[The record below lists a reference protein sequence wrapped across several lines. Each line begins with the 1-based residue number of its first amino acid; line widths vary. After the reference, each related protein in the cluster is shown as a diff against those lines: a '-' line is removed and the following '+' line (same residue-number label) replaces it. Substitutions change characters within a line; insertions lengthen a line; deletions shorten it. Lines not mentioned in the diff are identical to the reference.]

1 MKKIVLACL
10 AIVIPLGAA
19 YAENWQNKVMKP
31 STSRTIRGS
40 VACLSSANCWCNSK
54 HKTLLPGRVL
64 LVRLDVRRAQIR
76 STGQGRGVLSVTSPS
91 WRANDPGERQ

>member
-31 STSRTIRGS
+31 STSMTIRGR
-40 VACLSSANCWCNSK
+40 VVCLSSANCWCNSK
-54 HKTLLPGRVL
+54 HKTLLPGESCSCG
-64 LVRLDVRRAQIR
+64 
-76 STGQGRGVLSVTSPS
+76 STSGVLKYEGQVKGV
-91 WRANDPGERQ
+91 AYCQ